1 MQRAFLPFS
10 LLLALVLGVSS
21 NAQATTLARPATVKD
36 TIVVRL
42 PNKAVIT
49 LMVRDAAQLRQLKKY
64 QLDSLTSRLATY
76 ITQAEAAAK
85 TASTNQVTMEFY
97 PDKDQ
102 PGKNMPEQIRI
113 TTHKTPAGA
122 ASNNKVDVLM
132 EKASKN
138 TGVSFK
144 IGGKT
149 EAERRN
155 SEAHRDSIRLKNF
168 ENHHTKSHLIFDLG
182 LNTFVNQKTYLAPN
196 GQPES
201 LDLRTEG
208 SRYVN
213 IGLNWDSRLGG
224 KHSPLSLTVGPEFA
238 FNNYMLSGNNK
249 WVNTNGRTDVVPPAA
264 GSSASQ
270 PAPLPLS
277 WSSARRGRLLGR
289 ADPNAELVLYAE
301 AFARKIQLN
310 MTIDQVRDAARQ
322 RHAHPLVTV
331 AIRQDGSVES
341 VSFVVSSGVP
351 QIDEAIRRIVQS
363 QAPYPA
369 FSPALERDFDVIE
382 IRRTWTF
389 DMAVRLY

>member
-21 NAQATTLARPATVKD
+21 NAQATALARPVTVKD

-113 TTHKTPAGA
+113 TTHKTAAGA
-122 ASNNKVDVLM
+122 ASNNKVDVM
-132 EKASKN
+132 MDKASKN

-149 EAERRN
+149 EEERRTRAIN
-155 SEAHRDSIRLKNF
+155 RDSVRQKNF
-168 ENHHTKSHLIFDLG
+168 ENHHSKSHLIFDLG
-182 LNTFVNQKTYLAPN
+182 LNALVNQKTYLGLN
-196 GQPES
+196 GQPETV
-201 LDLRTEG
+201 DLRTEG

-213 IGLNWDSRLGG
+213 IGLNWDPRLGG
-224 KHSPLSLTVGPEFA
+224 KHSPVSLTVGPEFA

-249 WVNTNGRTDVVPPAA
+249 WVNVNGRTAVVHETNGRQYQKTKLAT
-264 GSSASQ
+264 SSIN
-270 PAPLPLS
+270 LPLMLRLQLRDSHYRPTFLLSAGGFAGYRIKS
-277 WSSARRGRLLGR
+277 WTKLKYTSEGTTYK
-289 ADPNAELVLYAE
+289 DKE
-301 AFARKIQLN
+301 
-310 MTIDQVRDAARQ
+310 
-322 RHAHPLVTV
+322 
-331 AIRQDGSVES
+331 DGSYNMENFLYGLQGTIGYGDLEFFAKYNMNPLFKTGAGPDTQVL
-341 VSFVVSSGVP
+341 SFGLRLIGVN
-351 QIDEAIRRIVQS
+351 
-363 QAPYPA
+363 
-369 FSPALERDFDVIE
+369 
-382 IRRTWTF
+382 
-389 DMAVRLY
+389 

>member
-10 LLLALVLGVSS
+10 LLLALVLGLSS
-21 NAQATTLARPATVKD
+21 QAQATTLARPATVKD

-85 TASTNQVTMEFY
+85 NATTNQVTMEFY

-113 TTHKTPAGA
+113 TTHKTAAGT
-122 ASNNKVDVLM
+122 SSSNKVEVMMD
-132 EKASKN
+132 KASKN

-149 EAERRN
+149 DAERKARELN
-155 SEAHRDSIRLKNF
+155 RDSVRLKNF
-168 ENHHTKSHLIFDLG
+168 EKPHTKSHLIFDLG
-182 LNTFVNQKTYLAPN
+182 LNALVNQKTYLARD

-201 LDLRTEG
+201 LDLRSGG

-213 IGLNWDSRLGG
+213 IGLNWDPRLGG
-224 KHSPLSLTVGPEFA
+224 KHSPVSLTIGPEFA

-249 WVNTNGRTDVVPPAA
+249 WVNNNGRTDVVRETDGRQYQKSKLASSSVNLPVMLRLQLRDSHYRPTFLVGA
-264 GSSASQ
+264 GGFVGYRIK
-270 PAPLPLS
+270 S
-277 WSSARRGRLLGR
+277 WTKLKYTSEGTTYK
-289 ADPNAELVLYAE
+289 DKE
-301 AFARKIQLN
+301 
-310 MTIDQVRDAARQ
+310 
-322 RHAHPLVTV
+322 
-331 AIRQDGSVES
+331 DGSYNMENFLYGLQGTIGYGDLEFFAKYNMNSLFKAGAGPDTQVL
-341 VSFVVSSGVP
+341 SFGIRLIGVN
-351 QIDEAIRRIVQS
+351 
-363 QAPYPA
+363 
-369 FSPALERDFDVIE
+369 
-382 IRRTWTF
+382 
-389 DMAVRLY
+389 

>member
-10 LLLALVLGVSS
+10 LLLALVLGFSS
-21 NAQATTLARPATVKD
+21 NARATALARPATVKD

-113 TTHKTPAGA
+113 TTHKTADGS
-122 ASNNKVDVLM
+122 ASSNKVDVLM

-149 EAERRN
+149 DEERRN
-155 SEAHRDSIRLKNF
+155 SQAHRDSARQKSF
-168 ENHHTKSHLIFDLG
+168 EKPHTRSHLIFDLG
-182 LNTFVNQKTYLAPN
+182 LNAFVNQKPYLGLN

-201 LDLRTEG
+201 FDLRTEG

-213 IGLNWDSRLGG
+213 IGLNWDPRLGG
-224 KHSPLSLTVGPEFA
+224 KHSPVSLTVGPEFA
-238 FNNYMLSGNNK
+238 FNNFMLSGNNK
-249 WVNTNGRTDVVPPAA
+249 WVNTNGRTDVVRETNGRQYQKSKLATSSVNLPVMLRLQLHDAHYRPTFLLGAGGFVGYRIKSWTKLKYTSEGTTYKDKEDGSYNMENFLYGLQGTIGYRDLELFAKYNMNQLFKTAA
-264 GSSASQ
+264 GPDTQ
-270 PAPLPLS
+270 VLS
-277 WSSARRGRLLGR
+277 FG
-289 ADPNAELVLYAE
+289 
-301 AFARKIQLN
+301 
-310 MTIDQVRDAARQ
+310 
-322 RHAHPLVTV
+322 
-331 AIRQDGSVES
+331 
-341 VSFVVSSGVP
+341 
-351 QIDEAIRRIVQS
+351 
-363 QAPYPA
+363 
-369 FSPALERDFDVIE
+369 
-382 IRRTWTF
+382 
-389 DMAVRLY
+389 VRLIGVN

>member
-1 MQRAFLPFS
+1 MQRAFLPSF
-10 LLLALVLGVSS
+10 LLIALALGFSS
-21 NAQATTLARPATVKD
+21 SAQASALARPVTVKD

-113 TTHKTPAGA
+113 TTHKTADGT

-138 TGVSFK
+138 AGVSFK

-149 EAERRN
+149 DAERRK
-155 SEAHRDSIRLKNF
+155 SEARGDSVRLKNF
-168 ENHHTKSHLIFDLG
+168 ENYHTKSHLIFDLG

-213 IGLNWDSRLGG
+213 IGMNWDSRLGG

-249 WVNTNGRTDVVPPAA
+249 WVNSNGRTDVVRETDGRQFQKTKLAT
-264 GSSASQ
+264 SSVN
-270 PAPLPLS
+270 LPLMLRLQLRDSHYRPTLLLSAGGFAGYRIKS
-277 WSSARRGRLLGR
+277 WTKLKYTNEGTSYKDKEDGSYNMENFLYGLQGNIGYGDIEFFAKYNMNSLFKAGAGPDTQVLSFGVRLLGI
-289 ADPNAELVLYAE
+289 N
-301 AFARKIQLN
+301 N
-310 MTIDQVRDAARQ
+310 
-322 RHAHPLVTV
+322 
-331 AIRQDGSVES
+331 
-341 VSFVVSSGVP
+341 
-351 QIDEAIRRIVQS
+351 
-363 QAPYPA
+363 
-369 FSPALERDFDVIE
+369 
-382 IRRTWTF
+382 
-389 DMAVRLY
+389 

>member
-21 NAQATTLARPATVKD
+21 NAQATALARPATVKD

-85 TASTNQVTMEFY
+85 NAPTSQVTMEFY

-113 TTHKTPAGA
+113 TTHKAAAG
-122 ASNNKVDVLM
+122 SEPNNKVDVLM

-149 EAERRN
+149 DEQRRN
-155 SEAHRDSIRLKNF
+155 SQAHRDSMRLKNF
-168 ENHHTKSHLIFDLG
+168 ENPHTKSHLILDLG
-182 LNTFVNQKTYLAPN
+182 LNALVNRNALTA
-196 GQPES
+196 QPGNQFNAV
-201 LDLRTEG
+201 DLRTEG

-213 IGLNWDSRLGG
+213 IGLNWDPRLGG
-224 KHSPLSLTVGPEFA
+224 KHSLVSLTVGPEFA

-249 WVNTNGRTDVVPPAA
+249 WVNTNGRTDVVHETNGRQYQKTKLAT
-264 GSSASQ
+264 SSVN
-270 PAPLPLS
+270 LPVMLRLQLRD
-277 WSSARRGRLLGR
+277 AHYRPTFLLGAGGFVGYR
-289 ADPNAELVLYAE
+289 IKSWTKLKYTSEGTTYKDKE
-301 AFARKIQLN
+301 
-310 MTIDQVRDAARQ
+310 
-322 RHAHPLVTV
+322 
-331 AIRQDGSVES
+331 DGSYNMENFLYGLQGTIGYGDLEFFAKYNLNPLFKTGAGPDTQVL
-341 VSFVVSSGVP
+341 SFG
-351 QIDEAIRRIVQS
+351 
-363 QAPYPA
+363 
-369 FSPALERDFDVIE
+369 
-382 IRRTWTF
+382 
-389 DMAVRLY
+389 VRLIGVN